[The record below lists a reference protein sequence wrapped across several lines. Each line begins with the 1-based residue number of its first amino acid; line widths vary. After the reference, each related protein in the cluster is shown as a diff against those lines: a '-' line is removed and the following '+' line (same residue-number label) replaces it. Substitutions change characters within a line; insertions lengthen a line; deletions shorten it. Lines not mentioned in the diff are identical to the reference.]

1 MKLLFAA
8 LAALPYF
15 TGSFFGFIGA
25 KTHSLA
31 MLFYSIGEAAFKTS
45 IASIALSKDEP

>member
-8 LAALPYF
+8 
-15 TGSFFGFIGA
+15 FFGFIGA
-25 KTHSLA
+25 KTHSLS

-45 IASIALSKDEP
+45 IALSSEES